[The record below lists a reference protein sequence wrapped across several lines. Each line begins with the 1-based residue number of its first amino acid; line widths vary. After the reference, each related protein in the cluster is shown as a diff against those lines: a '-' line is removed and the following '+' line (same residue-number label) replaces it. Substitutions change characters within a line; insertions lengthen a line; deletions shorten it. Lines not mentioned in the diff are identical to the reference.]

1 MPLSRLTAAEPPRLS
16 SPAAPADAARAMP
29 RPLRRRLAPL
39 AFAALLVAWWLFSI
53 GLRPLSL
60 PDEGR
65 YGGIA
70 RDMVV
75 HGDWWV
81 PRLDGLPFFHKPP
94 LFYWLDALA
103 MRLFG
108 IGPATARSASVL
120 GALLACAVVAAHA
133 RRVAGAGVARAALL
147 ALALQPLFF
156 LAGQYAN
163 LDMLVAGCITA
174 AVLGWAH
181 GLAADG
187 TETVGA
193 APGAARRVGAAS
205 DAEGGSAQAPLGG
218 TADERGGA
226 YNEPAAAYNERSAAR
241 NDRSVPDDHRAAA
254 RRRLALRAGW
264 LAAGLGV
271 LAKGLIGWLL
281 PALVV
286 LPWALVV
293 LRLGPRRL
301 LARWL
306 DPLGVA
312 LTLAVALPWFV
323 AMQRAYPGFLDY
335 FVLEQHVR
343 RFAGAH
349 FNNPLPFWF
358 YLPVLAAGLLPWTL
372 ALLPGRAHWRAAV
385 AAPERR
391 WLALWAWW
399 ALAVGLFFSLPR
411 SKLVGYVL
419 PAVPPLALLCA
430 WGLLRI
436 DPRGRKR
443 AAAAAVGALLCVGG
457 VWLAREHDRKALREL
472 PVAIERT
479 LRAEPAWR
487 DAQPVYIDHPRSEI
501 ALGAALTRLPWIV
514 GDWDD
519 PAYTAHDDWRKEL
532 ADAARFDP
540 AAGAERLLRPADLPR
555 RLASVE
561 RAWIVAREGWQP
573 PPEAEGRFEPV
584 RAEHGVRL
592 WRWQREAG
600 AS

>member
-1 MPLSRLTAAEPPRLS
+1 MPLSRLNAVDLDSLAPRA
-16 SPAAPADAARAMP
+16 SPADTTVPAFGG
-29 RPLRRRLAPL
+29 LRRRLGPL

-65 YGGIA
+65 YAGIA

-75 HGDWWV
+75 HGDWLV

-103 MRLFG
+103 MQLFG
-108 IGPATARSASVL
+108 VGPATARAASVL
-120 GALLACAVVAAHA
+120 GALLACAAVAAHA
-133 RRVAGAGVARAALL
+133 RRVAGPVLACCALL

-174 AVLGWAH
+174 TVLAWAH
-181 GLAADG
+181 GLAPDDDRRQVAAPSSGDHIG
-187 TETVGA
+187 GRPLEDANESARTEASPGLA
-193 APGAARRVGAAS
+193 AGFSPGAAS
-205 DAEGGSAQAPLGG
+205 
-218 TADERGGA
+218 
-226 YNEPAAAYNERSAAR
+226 
-241 NDRSVPDDHRAAA
+241 DHRAAA

-264 LAAGLGV
+264 VAAALGV

-286 LPWALVV
+286 LPWALLV

-335 FVLEQHVR
+335 FVLEQHLR

-349 FNNPLPFWF
+349 FNNPQPSWF

-372 ALLPGRAHWRAAV
+372 ALLPARGHRRAAL

-399 ALAVGLFFSLPR
+399 ALAVALFFSLPR
-411 SKLVGYVL
+411 SKLIGYVL

-430 WGLLRI
+430 WGLARI
-436 DPRGRKR
+436 DPRGRKLV
-443 AAAAAVGALLCVGG
+443 AASVVGALLCVGG
-457 VWLAREHDRKALREL
+457 VWGAREHDRKALREL
-472 PVAIERT
+472 PVAVERT

-487 DAQPVYIDHPRSEI
+487 DAQPVYVDAPRPEI
-501 ALGAALTRLPWIV
+501 ALGAGLTRLPWIV

-519 PAYTAHDDWRKEL
+519 PAYAGHDDWRKEL

-540 AAGAERLLRPADLPR
+540 AAAAARLVRPADLAR
-555 RLASVE
+555 RLAGAE
-561 RAWIVAREGWQP
+561 RAWIVAREAWRP
-573 PPEAEGRFEPV
+573 PVEAGGAFEV
-584 RAEHGVRL
+584 AAREKGVRL
-592 WRWQREAG
+592 WRWRREAG
-600 AS
+600 GS

>member
-1 MPLSRLTAAEPPRLS
+1 MPLSRLTVAEPPPLS
-16 SPAAPADAARAMP
+16 SPTAPADAARATP
-29 RPLRRRLAPL
+29 RSLRHRLAPFAL
-39 AFAALLVAWWLFSI
+39 AGLFVAWWLFSI

-65 YGGIA
+65 YAGVA

-75 HGDWWV
+75 HGDWLV
-81 PRLDGLPFFHKPP
+81 PRLNGLPFFHKPP

-103 MRLFG
+103 MQLFG
-108 IGPATARSASVL
+108 IGPAAARSASVL

-133 RRVAGAGVARAALL
+133 RRVAGAGLARAALL

-181 GLAADG
+181 GLAPDGRETDG
-187 TETVGA
+187 T
-193 APGAARRVGAAS
+193 APGADRRAGWAGDAETGRTGAEMPPRGPADELSAADGRGAA
-205 DAEGGSAQAPLGG
+205 D
-218 TADERGGA
+218 
-226 YNEPAAAYNERSAAR
+226 
-241 NDRSVPDDHRAAA
+241 DRRRAA

-264 LAAGLGV
+264 AAAGLGV

-323 AMQRAYPGFLDY
+323 AMQRAYPGFFDY
-335 FVLEQHVR
+335 FVLEQHFR

-349 FNNPLPFWF
+349 FNNQLPFWF

-372 ALLPGRAHWRAAV
+372 ALLPARAHWRAAV

-399 ALAVGLFFSLPR
+399 AFAVVLFFSLPR

-430 WGLLRI
+430 WGLSRI
-436 DPRGRKR
+436 DPRGRKL
-443 AAAAAVGALLCVGG
+443 AAAAAVGALVCVGA

-514 GDWDD
+514 GNWDD
-519 PAYTAHDDWRKEL
+519 PAYTARDDWRKEL
-532 ADAARFDP
+532 ADATRFDP
-540 AAGAERLLRPADLPR
+540 AAGAAQLLRPADLPG
-555 RLASVE
+555 RLAGVE
-561 RAWIVAREGWQP
+561 RAWIVARESWQP
-573 PPEAEGRFEPV
+573 PAEAGGRFEAV
-584 RAEHGVRL
+584 RREHGVRL

-600 AS
+600 GS